1 MAENQALRGEGMR
14 KALLFQLSLVV
25 LAIVLAC
32 GTAYSQENSWT
43 ELKSRALRL
52 YRENKLDDAIKV
64 ARQALE
70 VAEKTFGPEH
80 LNTAVSLGYLADLYH
95 SEGRYNDAEPLY
107 VRALVIRKKASGP
120 EAPDTVSCMN
130 DLAVNYRRQGRY
142 NDAEP
147 ILKKTLELRE
157 KACGPNHPDVA
168 LSLNNLA
175 GVYRLQG
182 RYSDAEALYRRALKI
197 DEKELGPEDPET
209 AWDMSNLA
217 GVYQEQGRYSEA
229 ETLFR
234 KALEI
239 IEKASG
245 PNHNDTARIL
255 NNLAGVYQLQGRNSD
270 AAPLLERALEIRK
283 KVLGPNH
290 PGTATIMSN
299 LAELY
304 YYQEDRSKAINLA
317 KAALDIREKTLGPE
331 HPFVARTLNL
341 LAFIYIYQGRYSEA
355 ESLLQKALAI
365 QEKTLGREH
374 PVIATSLNGLAV
386 LYMKQGL
393 YGKAEPLLRQA
404 LTIQEKALGQNNPDL
419 TIILNNL
426 ASLLAVSDR
435 PADALHLM
443 QRALS
448 IDDHTI
454 SDVFT
459 LATEREKFAFLATV
473 QGHYEWFINLVVQ
486 KLNDSPEALTA
497 GLNGVLRRKGIVL
510 DALSRE
516 RSTIMESEKPE
527 VKALYRKLQTLTS
540 LISSLSMAGPGKASM
555 EEYRSRLNALES
567 ERESLEKEI
576 TASSGAYALQKRTRT
591 ADCTAVAEKLPT
603 GSALV
608 EYLCIPMLDFKATG
622 TQGRWREN
630 RYFAFMLT
638 SSQGPAGSTSGCAG
652 SPQLV
657 DLGEASVIDEAV
669 KEFRAEM
676 MRARTLWESQIL
688 NESEAEKRLAE
699 KGRHL
704 YDLVILPI
712 RKAIGERTTLFL
724 APDADLNLIPFGAL
738 QDETGRYLV
747 EKYCLYYLSC
757 GRDLLRFGEKAE
769 NNGESVIV
777 ANPDFNMKAS
787 EQEVAAG
794 ERPGRDDA
802 SAMRG
807 ITRSAD
813 LTVSTWSPLPG
824 TKTEA
829 EVIAKTLQGERIHEY
844 EGRSA
849 LEEMLKRLHSPRRIH
864 IATHGFFLEDQ
875 VEPSMHGSDMQM
887 PHSGVTGELQ
897 AGTSVTIENPLL
909 RAGIVLAGANRLG
922 RQQIPEGRDDG
933 VLTALEISGIPLR
946 GTELVVLSACD
957 TGLGEVHSGEGVF
970 GLRRAFQLAGV
981 RTLVM
986 SLWSVPDVE
995 TQELMKNFYGRL
1007 KKGDTK
1013 ASALR
1018 EACLAMIK
1026 ERREKYGEA
1035 HPFFWAPFICVGE
1048 P

>member
-1 MAENQALRGEGMR
+1 MAGNPALRGEGMR
-14 KALLFQLSLVV
+14 KALLLPLSLVV
-25 LAIVLAC
+25 LTIILAC
-32 GTAYSQENSWT
+32 GSAYPQESTWN
-43 ELKSRALRL
+43 ELKGRIRQLH
-52 YRENKLDDAIKV
+52 RENRLDDAIKV

-70 VAEKTFGPEH
+70 VTEKTFGPEH
-80 LNTAVSLGYLADLYH
+80 PNTAVSLDYLALLYH
-95 SEGRYNDAEPLY
+95 SQGRYDDAEPLY
-107 VRALVIRKKASGP
+107 KRALAIREKARGP
-120 EAPDTVSCMN
+120 EDPDTVTSMN

-142 NDAEP
+142 NAAEP
-147 ILKKTLELRE
+147 ILKKALELRE

-175 GVYRLQG
+175 IVYRLQG
-182 RYSDAEALYRRALKI
+182 RYSDAEPLYMRALKI
-197 DEKELGPEDPET
+197 DEKALGPEHPDT

-217 GVYQEQGRYSEA
+217 DVYQEQGRYSEA
-229 ETLFR
+229 ELLYR
-234 KALEI
+234 KALAI
-239 IEKASG
+239 LEK
-245 PNHNDTARIL
+245 PDCQNDNDCARFM
-255 NNLAGVYQLQGRNSD
+255 NNLALFYQLQGRYSD
-270 AAPLLERALEIRK
+270 AEPLFEKALEIRK
-283 KVLGPNH
+283 KVLGPDH

-299 LAELY
+299 LAALY
-304 YYQEDRSKAINLA
+304 YHQGDLSKAMKLE
-317 KAALDIREKTLGPE
+317 KTALDIREKALGPE
-331 HPFVARTLNL
+331 HPFVAGNLNL
-341 LAFIYIYQGRYSEA
+341 LAIIDICQGHYSEA
-355 ESLLQKALAI
+355 EPLLKRALAI
-365 QEKTLGREH
+365 QEKTLGPEH
-374 PVIATSLNGLAV
+374 PVIGTSLNGLAL

-393 YGKAEPLLRQA
+393 YAKAEPLFRQA
-404 LTIQEKALGQNNPDL
+404 LTIEEKALGQNNPDL
-419 TIILNNL
+419 SVILSNL
-426 ASLLAVSDR
+426 TSLLVASGR
-435 PADALHLM
+435 PADALPLM

-448 IDDHTI
+448 IDDRTI

-459 LATEREKFAFLATV
+459 FTTEREKFAFLVTV
-473 QGHYEWFINLVVQ
+473 QNHYEYFMNLVIQ
-486 KLNDSPEALTA
+486 QLKERPEALTA

-516 RSTIMESEKPE
+516 RSALMESEKPE
-527 VKALYRKLQTLTS
+527 VKALYGKLQTLTS
-540 LISSLSMAGPGKASM
+540 LISSLSLAGPGKTSM
-555 EEYRSRLNALES
+555 EEYRSRLKALES
-567 ERESLEKEI
+567 ERDSLEKEI
-576 TASSGAYALQKRTRT
+576 TASSGAYAQQKRTRA
-591 ADCTAVAEKLPT
+591 ADCTAVAEKLPA

-608 EYLCIPMLDFKATG
+608 EYLCISMLDFKATG
-622 TQGRWREN
+622 TQGRWRKN
-630 RYFAFMLT
+630 RYFAFVLT
-638 SSQGPAGSTSGCAG
+638 SSQGAGTTSGCAG

-676 MRARTLWESQIL
+676 MRTRTLWENQIL
-688 NESEAEKRLAE
+688 NESEAEKRLDE

-747 EKYCLYYLSC
+747 EKYCLYYLSS

-769 NNGESVIV
+769 NNGETVII
-777 ANPDFNMKAS
+777 ANPDFDMKAS
-787 EQEVAAG
+787 EREVAVG
-794 ERPGRDDA
+794 ERPGSDDA

-813 LTVSTWSPLPG
+813 LTVFSWSPLPG

-829 EVIAKTLQGERIHEY
+829 EVIAKTLQGERIREY

-849 LEEMLKRLHSPRRIH
+849 LEEMLKRLRSPRRIH

-875 VEPSMHGSDMQM
+875 AEPSLHESDMQM
-887 PHSGVTGELQ
+887 PHSGVSGELQ

-909 RAGIVLAGANRLG
+909 RSGFALAGANRLG
-922 RQQIPEGRDDG
+922 REQIPEGRDDG
-933 VLTALEISGIPLR
+933 ILTALEISGIPLR

-957 TGLGEVHSGEGVF
+957 TGLGEVHRGEGVF

-986 SLWSVPDVE
+986 SLWSVPDIE
-995 TQELMKNFYGRL
+995 TQELMKSFYMRL

-1018 EACLAMIK
+1018 EACLAMMK
-1026 ERREKYGEA
+1026 ERREKYGAA